1 MIETTATYLRFLTA
15 EDFTVYGGENEPC
28 MSIMPGNSGGPPG
41 PPVFFTFC
49 EMEEFEAFA
58 DKVAIA
64 RDRMIA
70 EKTARED
77 REIEDEERALAIEE
91 SKADQS

>member
-28 MSIMPGNSGGPPG
+28 MSIMPGNSGGPP
-41 PPVFFTFC
+41 VFVTFC
-49 EMEEFEAFA
+49 NMEEFEAFA